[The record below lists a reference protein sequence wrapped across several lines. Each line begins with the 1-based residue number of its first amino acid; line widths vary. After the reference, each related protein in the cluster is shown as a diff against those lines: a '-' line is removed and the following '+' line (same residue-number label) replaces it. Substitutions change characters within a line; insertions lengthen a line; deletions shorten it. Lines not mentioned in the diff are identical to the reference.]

1 MGINGFQPFVKKV
14 YKKACKTKFNVE
26 YDNLYIDLNHVLHH
40 ICYVSKDTN
49 DMIERCREYLKG
61 IIQMIK
67 PKKRVII
74 CADGVAPLAKM
85 LLQRKRRL
93 ESIRNIDTDDKS
105 DITGLNLN
113 LSPGTAFMMNLE
125 KSLTSFVNYIKEKF
139 SLEVLMYIIDANEG
153 EIKIK
158 HQLCKIQKK
167 NPSDTHIVFS
177 ADSDVILLLFTCDD
191 LYKIYQMLD
200 KEHTI
205 LHYGTM
211 YDEHCKQFIGHAD
224 EMDQNTIKND
234 FVFINLMMGNDY
246 IPKVNYFKL
255 ENVWEAYKL
264 VSSYIMTGMISIKD
278 SVISINSLFIHDLLY
293 FGSKSIAKRFMNR
306 FDISD
311 LRVGYDNYT
320 DGLYWSFGI
329 YTGKCTD
336 YRYIYNNKNTNIH
349 ITGVMLTLM
358 CRCSYNIMIAPT
370 IDIDLYGI
378 LLIPS
383 QLSKTLL
390 SKEQNL
396 IAEKLVQKHPIIYE
410 EGKCDI
416 CKKYYKTS
424 SELNKSIKQ
433 YDSGEDE
440 ALEISKKSKKLNL
453 EYSKHRKSHKNMS
466 IHNIDEISE
475 DFIKIRDELR
485 ETMSLVSDNEDGETV
500 EVYKPVNK
508 SLPKKKLFK

>member
-1 MGINGFQPFVKKV
+1 
-14 YKKACKTKFNVE
+14 
-26 YDNLYIDLNHVLHH
+26 
-40 ICYVSKDTN
+40 
-49 DMIERCREYLKG
+49 
-61 IIQMIK
+61 
-67 PKKRVII
+67 
-74 CADGVAPLAKM
+74 
-85 LLQRKRRL
+85 
-93 ESIRNIDTDDKS
+93 
-105 DITGLNLN
+105 
-113 LSPGTAFMMNLE
+113 
-125 KSLTSFVNYIKEKF
+125 
-139 SLEVLMYIIDANEG
+139 
-153 EIKIK
+153 
-158 HQLCKIQKK
+158 
-167 NPSDTHIVFS
+167 
-177 ADSDVILLLFTCDD
+177 
-191 LYKIYQMLD
+191 MLD